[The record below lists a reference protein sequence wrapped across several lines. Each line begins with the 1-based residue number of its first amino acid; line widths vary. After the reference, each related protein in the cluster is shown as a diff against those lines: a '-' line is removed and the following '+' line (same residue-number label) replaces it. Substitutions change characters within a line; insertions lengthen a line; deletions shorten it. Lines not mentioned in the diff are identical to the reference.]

1 MNTILPVTDLLTHFG
16 NENQEIFNYI
26 EKNVVPVSITK
37 GSMLIEAGEIC
48 KEIYFVQKGVFRG
61 FIKEGKKKEITTW
74 LTAEG
79 ELVSAIRSFILK
91 EVTHENVQALEDS
104 VLLQFSRKKMDY
116 IYDHYP
122 EFNKFGRKILE
133 QYYCDAEERTYINR
147 LSNAELK
154 YEYFLKTRGHLVNRI
169 PLKYV
174 ASFLGMTIETLSR
187 IRTRFSKGK

>member
-16 NENQEIFNYI
+16 NENQEIFRYI
-26 EKNVVPVSITK
+26 DKNLIPVNITK
-37 GSMLIEAGEIC
+37 GSLLIEPGEIC

-61 FIKEGKKKEITTW
+61 FIKEGKKEITTW

-79 ELVSAIRSFILK
+79 ELVSAIRSFFLK
-91 EVTHENVQALEDS
+91 KGTQENVQALEDS
-104 VLLQFSRKKMDY
+104 IVLQFSRKKLDY
-116 IYDHYP
+116 LFDNYP
-122 EFNKFGRKILE
+122 EFNKFARKLLE

-154 YEYFLKTRGHLVNRI
+154 YSYFLKTRGHLVNRI

>member
-16 NENQEIFNYI
+16 NENQEIFRYI
-26 EKNVVPVSITK
+26 DKNLIPVNITK
-37 GSMLIEAGEIC
+37 GSLLIEPGEIC

-61 FIKEGKKKEITTW
+61 FIKEGKKEITTW

-79 ELVSAIRSFILK
+79 ELVSAIRSFFLK
-91 EVTHENVQALEDS
+91 KVTQENVQALEDS
-104 VLLQFSRKKMDY
+104 IVLQFSRKKLDY
-116 IYDHYP
+116 LFDNYP
-122 EFNKFGRKILE
+122 EFNKFARKLLE

-154 YEYFLKTRGHLVNRI
+154 YSYFLKTRGHLVNRI